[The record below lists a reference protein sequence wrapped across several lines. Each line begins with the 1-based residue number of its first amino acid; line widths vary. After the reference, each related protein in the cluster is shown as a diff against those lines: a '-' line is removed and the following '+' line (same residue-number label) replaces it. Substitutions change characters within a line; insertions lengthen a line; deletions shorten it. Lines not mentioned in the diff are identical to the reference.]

1 MKANMDA
8 IQKRLS
14 KMDAMEKRQ
23 EAMEKRLSKMNA
35 MEERLE
41 TLERQACKDIFI
53 VKNGKREIHSFL
65 VNYQVFFS
73 NFAGLQWKMMHVLNY
88 RPQTKFGAR

>member
-1 MKANMDA
+1 MKKELVGLIFMVLLLRANCVNDKNDLAEIKAKMDA
-8 IQKRLS
+8 MQKRLS

-41 TLERQACKDIFI
+41 TLERQACRRTR
-53 VKNGKREIHSFL
+53 NPFL
-65 VNYQVFFS
+65 LS
-73 NFAGLQWKMMHVLNY
+73 
-88 RPQTKFGAR
+88 